1 MQVSEFTNGG
11 FVAHKVYLAGMK
23 SKFSIWVN
31 QYGILTD
38 AERYDN
44 RGRAYPVKRDSYSWG
59 RLDGRAQIIA
69 GDMAR
74 LKAALIRRKSGESA
88 E

>member
-1 MQVSEFTNGG
+1 MQVFEFMTGG

-31 QYGILTD
+31 RYGILTD
-38 AERYDN
+38 AERFDKH
-44 RGRAYPVKRDSYSWG
+44 GRAYQVERDSYSWG

-69 GDMAR
+69 ADMAR
-74 LKAALIRRKSGESA
+74 LKAADTLEKGN
-88 E
+88 